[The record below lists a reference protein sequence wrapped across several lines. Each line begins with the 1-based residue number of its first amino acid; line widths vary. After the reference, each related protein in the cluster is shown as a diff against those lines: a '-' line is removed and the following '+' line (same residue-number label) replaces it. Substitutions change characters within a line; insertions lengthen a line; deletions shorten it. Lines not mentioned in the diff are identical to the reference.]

1 MHVCDGGRNSYHDY
15 CVMEIESEEIRIR
28 ASMHKLHVPRLVCDE
43 GWKGSKA
50 NSMPHNCR

>member
-15 CVMEIESEEIRIR
+15 CVMEIEEEEIRIGAR
-28 ASMHKLHVPRLVCDE
+28 LHVPRHVCDE
-43 GWKGSKA
+43 GGRGSKA